1 MNDPAGANGLPIGN
15 YDLPLALAAKQY
27 QSNGDLFSPAG
38 ETLSLYGDV
47 IHVNGQ
53 PWPYFEVEP
62 RKYRLRF
69 LDTSISRTFE
79 LYFVDDESP
88 NTKLPFQVVG
98 SDAGLLSRPVT
109 STSLEIAM
117 AERWEVVFDFTSFAD
132 RNVTLRNSRE
142 VQRDE
147 DYAGT
152 DRVMRFVVGSTV
164 SDTTNNGPVPNPLA
178 NLELPP
184 VKTNVDRYFRFG
196 RRG

>member
-1 MNDPAGANGLPIGN
+1 MNDPAGANGLPIGK
-15 YDLPLALAAKQY
+15 YDIPLALAAKQY
-27 QSNGDLFSPAG
+27 QSNGDLFSPAN
-38 ETLSLYGDV
+38 ERFSLYGDV

-62 RKYRLRF
+62 RRYRLRF
-69 LDTSISRTFE
+69 LDTSISRAFNMYFE
-79 LYFVDDESP
+79 DDENT

-117 AERWEVVFDFTSFAD
+117 AERWEIVFDFTDFA
-132 RNVTLRNSRE
+132 NKNITLRNNRR

-152 DRVMRFVVGSTV
+152 DRVMRFVVGDTV
-164 SDTTNNGPVPNPLA
+164 SDSTNNGAVPNPLA
-178 NLELPP
+178 NLDLPP
-184 VKTNVDRYFRFG
+184 TKTTVDRYFRFG